1 MKTIHQ
7 ARVAKFM
14 QLAGQELPTSP
25 MIPDANTRL
34 LRARLI
40 LEEAFETVRA
50 LGFQPMV
57 ERYKIDADTVELDPI
72 PPDLIQ
78 IADGCADI
86 SVVTVG
92 TLLACGIQDEP
103 LLAAVDR
110 SNLEKFAPGATRRA
124 DGKWLKPPDWKA
136 PDIASVLKE
145 QGWEG

>member
-25 MIPDANTRL
+25 VIPDANTRL

-57 ERYKIDADTVELDPI
+57 DSDMFDFDPI

-103 LLAAVDR
+103 LLAAVDC
-110 SNLEKFAPGATRRA
+110 SNLKKFAPGATRRA